1 MANGPLG
8 GNMGTPPVPPQPPQV
23 SFETTAQSRGNFNNF
38 LKSMPNTTAMTPI
51 PPMGSS
57 PMMPAPNPMSNI
69 DIFNQ
74 PPSMGMM
81 GMNQP
86 QMNPMMQPPMQPP
99 TMGGVMGTP
108 VQNFFFGGEAMD
120 FEGFSDSSDPFGG
133 GFSDDAQATDPG
145 GSDNNFD
152 DGFTEEEDESRAG
165 DYQTDDS
172 GVFTGYGDDDSS
184 PEVVDTRPVTNI
196 VNVGAGSNLRYD
208 PQFTANQLQSRGL
221 DPRGFMS
228 DENFA
233 QTTQGVQAQA
243 QAQRDAELAEAN
255 RLSGRSLP
263 VMGDLGA
270 SRNVAGAIAPAQ
282 IASRDVTGVKPTQL
296 DFGLGLELDDP
307 LGLGV
312 RTGFGPV
319 ADAARRREA
328 LTGAFGSESGDRAL
342 DQASLTTVIPGAGG
356 VDDRP
361 TGFVEDDLI
370 GAIIGGR
377 SDLYSPFT
385 NNPGNL
391 KQAREELTT
400 ETIKSVD
407 PITGDITTGP
417 ALFNTLPAG
426 QQALDRQLSLYGDRS
441 INTPEKFVETYL
453 GTDKRENPLENKQGY
468 ITAVRN
474 AVGDNFDLSNPA
486 TRTNITNAITRQELG
501 QKGIDSLSNQVTAAT
516 GLGEVFNTPIT
527 SAGANVRQAQT
538 TLSPPPAD
546 FEENVGVPGALRQGD
561 RIVSPDSGLNFQYT
575 TRGTTPKEQDE
586 LRELRQ
592 IDDDEF
598 NPRVL
603 EASARGSRLGE
614 ALANDF
620 LNASRMPGTAVVEG
634 FDRQSTEIDPFDIQ
648 PTFQNFGLPGAGN
661 LPTVGSTRS
670 TVAQDQAKA
679 IANLVGDRKPT
690 IAEQLQQN
698 ILEERGRALG
708 PTTFRDD
715 TADVTFENIRG
726 QTPTTDTVFDID
738 TTFDPITLDDRLT
751 TVSPDVLSSIGREQ
765 RIDDA
770 NTFRKTVPDAAKIF
784 GGRQVSNLPTGAPA
798 GAPEDFEENVGKA
811 FDAKRMAEIERLYGE
826 DVGQTKPGRGSD
838 PTFFEGL
845 GVPGIGTTIGDFIE
859 RKSRENMATEVA
871 LGRPM
876 TLGETLF
883 GFDADPATTME
894 EYTKRTGRKIP
905 ESQLVRNESGRII
918 AIKDEFGRVVSGVD
932 PNAPIQSG
940 DDNDDPIL
948 IKRPP
953 KKDPEPED
961 KDKTPNVFGG
971 RQTRTTEP
979 KSVVVDS
986 PFTANVGDYSPVGF
1000 DSGDLNK
1007 LIESIT
1013 GIASPRRME
1022 KGGVTKF
1029 ENGGVI
1035 SAVDNFLAT
1044 A

>member
-1 MANGPLG
+1 
-8 GNMGTPPVPPQPPQV
+8 
-23 SFETTAQSRGNFNNF
+23 
-38 LKSMPNTTAMTPI
+38 
-51 PPMGSS
+51 
-57 PMMPAPNPMSNI
+57 
-69 DIFNQ
+69 
-74 PPSMGMM
+74 
-81 GMNQP
+81 MNQP

-108 VQNFFFGGEAMD
+108 VQNFFYGGSAM
-120 FEGFSDSSDPFGG
+120 SGG
-133 GFSDDAQATDPG
+133 GFSDADI
-145 GSDNNFD
+145 GSQVDSYDSGSNNDDNNFD

-243 QAQRDAELAEAN
+243 QAQRDAELVEAN

-270 SRNVAGAIAPAQ
+270 SRNIAGAIAPAQ
-282 IASRDVTGVKPTQL
+282 ITTRDVTGVTPTQL
-296 DFGLGLELDDP
+296 DFGLGLALDDP
-307 LGLGV
+307 FGLGFNTAGLIESARDV
-312 RTGFGPV
+312 QKMRDPQQFVQEAKLPTV
-319 ADAARRREA
+319 A
-328 LTGAFGSESGDRAL
+328 
-342 DQASLTTVIPGAGG
+342 QTVIPGAGG

-391 KQAREELTT
+391 KQAREDLTT

-417 ALFNTLPAG
+417 ALFNTLEAG

-474 AVGDNFDLSNPA
+474 AVGDNFDLSNPT
-486 TRTNITNAITRQELG
+486 TRDNITKAVTRQELG
-501 QKGIDSLSNQVTAAT
+501 QKGIDALGNQVTAAT

-527 SAGANVRQAQT
+527 SAGTNVGQTQT

-620 LNASRMPGTAVVEG
+620 LNASRMPGTAVSD
-634 FDRQSTEIDPFDIQ
+634 FLNP
-648 PTFQNFGLPGAGN
+648 A
-661 LPTVGSTRS
+661 TVT
-670 TVAQDQAKA
+670 
-679 IANLVGDRKPT
+679 
-690 IAEQLQQN
+690 QN
-698 ILEERGRALG
+698 ISPENTAARIARNNRSINEIRADLG
-708 PTTFRDD
+708 SRVPD
-715 TADVTFENIRG
+715 TALENLAGRRDRLPD
-726 QTPTTDTVFDID
+726 QVFDID
-738 TTFDPITLDDRLT
+738 TRDTRNFVGDDFAPALDLVDARQKQLAERDASVRDMDDIDRAT
-751 TVSPDVLSSIGREQ
+751 TGRAS
-765 RIDDA
+765 DFP
-770 NTFRKTVPDAAKIF
+770 T
-784 GGRQVSNLPTGAPA
+784 LPTV
-798 GAPEDFEENVGKA
+798 PEDFEENVGKA
-811 FDAKRMAEIERLYGE
+811 FDAKRMADIERLYGE

-859 RKSRENMATEVA
+859 RKSRENMATQVA

-876 TLGETLF
+876 TLGETLL

-932 PNAPIQSG
+932 PNAPIPSG
-940 DDNDDPIL
+940 DDSDDPIL
-948 IKRPP
+948 IRRPP
-953 KKDPEPED
+953 KEDPEPE
-961 KDKTPNVFGG
+961 DKTPNVFGG
-971 RQTRTTEP
+971 GQTTTKEP

>member
-1 MANGPLG
+1 
-8 GNMGTPPVPPQPPQV
+8 
-23 SFETTAQSRGNFNNF
+23 
-38 LKSMPNTTAMTPI
+38 
-51 PPMGSS
+51 
-57 PMMPAPNPMSNI
+57 
-69 DIFNQ
+69 
-74 PPSMGMM
+74 
-81 GMNQP
+81 
-86 QMNPMMQPPMQPP
+86 
-99 TMGGVMGTP
+99 MGGVMGTP
-108 VQNFFFGGEAMD
+108 VQNFFYGGSAM
-120 FEGFSDSSDPFGG
+120 SGG
-133 GFSDDAQATDPG
+133 GFSDADI
-145 GSDNNFD
+145 GSQVDSYDSGSNNDDNNFD

-243 QAQRDAELAEAN
+243 QAQRDAELVEAN

-270 SRNVAGAIAPAQ
+270 SRNIAGAIAPAQ
-282 IASRDVTGVKPTQL
+282 ITTRDVTGVTPTQL
-296 DFGLGLELDDP
+296 DFGLGLALDDP
-307 LGLGV
+307 FGLGFNTAGLIESARDV
-312 RTGFGPV
+312 QKMRDPQQFVQEAKLPTV
-319 ADAARRREA
+319 A
-328 LTGAFGSESGDRAL
+328 
-342 DQASLTTVIPGAGG
+342 QTVIPGAGG

-391 KQAREELTT
+391 KQAREDLTT

-417 ALFNTLPAG
+417 ALFNTLEAG

-474 AVGDNFDLSNPA
+474 AVGDNFDLSNPT
-486 TRTNITNAITRQELG
+486 TRDNITKAVTRQELG
-501 QKGIDSLSNQVTAAT
+501 QKGIDALGNQVTAAT

-527 SAGANVRQAQT
+527 SAGTNVGQTQT

-620 LNASRMPGTAVVEG
+620 LNASRMPGTAVSD
-634 FDRQSTEIDPFDIQ
+634 FLNP
-648 PTFQNFGLPGAGN
+648 A
-661 LPTVGSTRS
+661 TVT
-670 TVAQDQAKA
+670 
-679 IANLVGDRKPT
+679 
-690 IAEQLQQN
+690 QN
-698 ILEERGRALG
+698 ISPENTAARIARNNRSINEIRADLG
-708 PTTFRDD
+708 SRVPD
-715 TADVTFENIRG
+715 TALENLAGRRDRLPD
-726 QTPTTDTVFDID
+726 QVFDID
-738 TTFDPITLDDRLT
+738 TRDTRNFVGDDFAPALDLVDARQKQLAERDASVRDMDDIDRAT
-751 TVSPDVLSSIGREQ
+751 AGRAS
-765 RIDDA
+765 DFP
-770 NTFRKTVPDAAKIF
+770 T
-784 GGRQVSNLPTGAPA
+784 LPTV
-798 GAPEDFEENVGKA
+798 PEDFEENVGKA
-811 FDAKRMAEIERLYGE
+811 FDAKRMADIERLYGE

-859 RKSRENMATEVA
+859 RKSRENMATQVA

-876 TLGETLF
+876 TLGETLL

-932 PNAPIQSG
+932 PNAPIPSG
-940 DDNDDPIL
+940 DDSDDPIL
-948 IKRPP
+948 IRRPP
-953 KKDPEPED
+953 KEDPEPE
-961 KDKTPNVFGG
+961 DKTPNVFGG
-971 RQTRTTEP
+971 GQTTTTEP

>member
-1 MANGPLG
+1 
-8 GNMGTPPVPPQPPQV
+8 
-23 SFETTAQSRGNFNNF
+23 
-38 LKSMPNTTAMTPI
+38 
-51 PPMGSS
+51 
-57 PMMPAPNPMSNI
+57 
-69 DIFNQ
+69 
-74 PPSMGMM
+74 
-81 GMNQP
+81 
-86 QMNPMMQPPMQPP
+86 MNPMMQPPMQPP

-108 VQNFFFGGEAMD
+108 VQNFFYGGSAM
-120 FEGFSDSSDPFGG
+120 SGG
-133 GFSDDAQATDPG
+133 GFSDADI
-145 GSDNNFD
+145 GSQVDSYDSGSNNDDNNFD

-243 QAQRDAELAEAN
+243 QAQRDAELVEAN

-270 SRNVAGAIAPAQ
+270 SRNIAGAIAPAQ
-282 IASRDVTGVKPTQL
+282 ITTRDVTGVTPTQL
-296 DFGLGLELDDP
+296 DFGLGLALDDP
-307 LGLGV
+307 FGLGFNTAGLIESARDV
-312 RTGFGPV
+312 QKMRDPQQFVQEARLPTV
-319 ADAARRREA
+319 A
-328 LTGAFGSESGDRAL
+328 
-342 DQASLTTVIPGAGG
+342 QTVIPGAGG

-391 KQAREELTT
+391 KQAREDLTT

-417 ALFNTLPAG
+417 ALFNTLEAG

-474 AVGDNFDLSNPA
+474 AVGDNFDLSNPT
-486 TRTNITNAITRQELG
+486 TRDNITKAVTRQELG
-501 QKGIDSLSNQVTAAT
+501 QKGIDALGNQVTAAT

-527 SAGANVRQAQT
+527 SAGTNVGQTQT

-620 LNASRMPGTAVVEG
+620 LNASRMPGTAVSD
-634 FDRQSTEIDPFDIQ
+634 FLNP
-648 PTFQNFGLPGAGN
+648 A
-661 LPTVGSTRS
+661 TVT
-670 TVAQDQAKA
+670 
-679 IANLVGDRKPT
+679 
-690 IAEQLQQN
+690 QN
-698 ILEERGRALG
+698 ISPENTAARIARNNRSINEIRADLG
-708 PTTFRDD
+708 SRVPD
-715 TADVTFENIRG
+715 TALENLAGRRDRLPD
-726 QTPTTDTVFDID
+726 QVFDID
-738 TTFDPITLDDRLT
+738 TRDTRNFVGDDFAPALDLVDARQKQLAERDASVRDMDDIDRAT
-751 TVSPDVLSSIGREQ
+751 TGRAS
-765 RIDDA
+765 DFP
-770 NTFRKTVPDAAKIF
+770 T
-784 GGRQVSNLPTGAPA
+784 LPTV
-798 GAPEDFEENVGKA
+798 PEDFEENVGKA
-811 FDAKRMAEIERLYGE
+811 FDAKRMADIERLYGE

-859 RKSRENMATEVA
+859 RKSRENMATQVA

-876 TLGETLF
+876 TLGETLL

-932 PNAPIQSG
+932 PNAPIPSG
-940 DDNDDPIL
+940 DDSDDPIL
-948 IKRPP
+948 IRRPP
-953 KKDPEPED
+953 KEDPEPE
-961 KDKTPNVFGG
+961 DKTPNVFGG
-971 RQTRTTEP
+971 GQTTTKEP

>member
-1 MANGPLG
+1 
-8 GNMGTPPVPPQPPQV
+8 
-23 SFETTAQSRGNFNNF
+23 
-38 LKSMPNTTAMTPI
+38 
-51 PPMGSS
+51 
-57 PMMPAPNPMSNI
+57 
-69 DIFNQ
+69 
-74 PPSMGMM
+74 
-81 GMNQP
+81 
-86 QMNPMMQPPMQPP
+86 MNPMMQPPMQPP

-108 VQNFFFGGEAMD
+108 VQNFFYGGSAM
-120 FEGFSDSSDPFGG
+120 SGG
-133 GFSDDAQATDPG
+133 GFSDADI
-145 GSDNNFD
+145 GSQVDSYDSGSNNDDNNFD

-228 DENFA
+228 DENFS

-270 SRNVAGAIAPAQ
+270 SRNIAGAIAPAQ
-282 IASRDVTGVKPTQL
+282 ITTRDVTGVTPTQL
-296 DFGLGLELDDP
+296 DFGLGLALDDP
-307 LGLGV
+307 FGLGFNTAGLIESARDV
-312 RTGFGPV
+312 QKMRDPQQFVQEARLPTV
-319 ADAARRREA
+319 A
-328 LTGAFGSESGDRAL
+328 
-342 DQASLTTVIPGAGG
+342 QTVIPGAGG

-391 KQAREELTT
+391 KQAREDLTT

-417 ALFNTLPAG
+417 ALFNTLEAG

-474 AVGDNFDLSNPA
+474 AVGDNFDLSNPT
-486 TRTNITNAITRQELG
+486 TRDNITKAVTRQELG
-501 QKGIDSLSNQVTAAT
+501 QKGIDALGNQVTAAT

-527 SAGANVRQAQT
+527 SAGTNVGQTQT

-620 LNASRMPGTAVVEG
+620 LNASRMPGTAVSD
-634 FDRQSTEIDPFDIQ
+634 FLNP
-648 PTFQNFGLPGAGN
+648 A
-661 LPTVGSTRS
+661 TVT
-670 TVAQDQAKA
+670 
-679 IANLVGDRKPT
+679 
-690 IAEQLQQN
+690 QN
-698 ILEERGRALG
+698 ISPENTAARIARNNRSINEIRADLG
-708 PTTFRDD
+708 SRVPD
-715 TADVTFENIRG
+715 TALENLAGRRDRLPD
-726 QTPTTDTVFDID
+726 QVFDID
-738 TTFDPITLDDRLT
+738 TRDTRNFVGDDFAPALDLVDARQKQLAERDASVRDMDDIDRAT
-751 TVSPDVLSSIGREQ
+751 TGRAS
-765 RIDDA
+765 DFP
-770 NTFRKTVPDAAKIF
+770 T
-784 GGRQVSNLPTGAPA
+784 LPTV
-798 GAPEDFEENVGKA
+798 PEDFEENVGKA
-811 FDAKRMAEIERLYGE
+811 FDAKRMADIERLYGE

-859 RKSRENMATEVA
+859 RKSRENMATQVA

-876 TLGETLF
+876 TLGETLL

-932 PNAPIQSG
+932 PNAPIPSG
-940 DDNDDPIL
+940 DDSDDPIL
-948 IKRPP
+948 IRRPP
-953 KKDPEPED
+953 KEDPEPE
-961 KDKTPNVFGG
+961 DKTPNVFGG
-971 RQTRTTEP
+971 GQTTTKEP

>member
-1 MANGPLG
+1 
-8 GNMGTPPVPPQPPQV
+8 
-23 SFETTAQSRGNFNNF
+23 
-38 LKSMPNTTAMTPI
+38 
-51 PPMGSS
+51 
-57 PMMPAPNPMSNI
+57 MSNI

-86 QMNPMMQPPMQPP
+86 QMNPMMHPPMQPP
-99 TMGGVMGTP
+99 TMSGVMGTP
-108 VQNFFFGGEAMD
+108 VQNFFFGGGVD
-120 FEGFSDSSDPFGG
+120 DFSDFGGFDNPSDPFGG
-133 GFSDDAQATDPG
+133 GGSSNEAQATDSG
-145 GSDNNFD
+145 DSGNNFD
-152 DGFTEEEDESRAG
+152 DDFTEEEDESRAG

-255 RLSGRSLP
+255 RLSSRSLP

-270 SRNVAGAIAPAQ
+270 SRNIAGAIAPAQ
-282 IASRDVTGVKPTQL
+282 ITARDATGVTPTQL
-296 DFGLGLELDDP
+296 DFGLGLALDDP
-307 LGLGV
+307 FGLGFNTAGLIESARDV
-312 RTGFGPV
+312 QKMRDPQQFVQEARLPTV
-319 ADAARRREA
+319 A
-328 LTGAFGSESGDRAL
+328 
-342 DQASLTTVIPGAGG
+342 QTVIPGAGG
-356 VDDRP
+356 VDGRP

-391 KQAREELTT
+391 KQAREDLTT

-453 GTDKRENPLENKQGY
+453 GTDTRENPLENKQGY

-501 QKGIDSLSNQVTAAT
+501 QKGIDALGNQVTAAT
-516 GLGEVFNTPIT
+516 GLEEVFNTPIT
-527 SAGANVRQAQT
+527 SAGTNVGQTQT
-538 TLSPPPAD
+538 TLPPPSD
-546 FEENVGVPGALRQGD
+546 YEEAVGVPGVLRQGN
-561 RIVSPDSGLNFQYT
+561 RIFAPGSGINFSYT
-575 TRGTTPKEQDE
+575 TKGTTPKEQRE
-586 LRELRQ
+586 LRELRD
-592 IDDDEF
+592 IDDAEF
-598 NPRVL
+598 NPTVL
-603 EASARGSRLGE
+603 EATDRGGRFGR

-620 LNASRMPGTAVVEG
+620 LSARRMPGTAVDD
-634 FDRQSTEIDPFDIQ
+634 FLNP
-648 PTFQNFGLPGAGN
+648 A
-661 LPTVGSTRS
+661 TVT
-670 TVAQDQAKA
+670 
-679 IANLVGDRKPT
+679 
-690 IAEQLQQN
+690 QN
-698 ILEERGRALG
+698 ISPENTAARIARNNRSINEIRADLG
-708 PTTFRDD
+708 SRVPD
-715 TADVTFENIRG
+715 TALENLAGRRDRL
-726 QTPTTDTVFDID
+726 PDTRYDID

-770 NTFRKTVPDAAKIF
+770 NTFRQTVPDAAKIF
-784 GGRQVSNLPTGAPA
+784 GGRQVSNLPTGAP
-798 GAPEDFEENVGKA
+798 EDFEENVGKA
-811 FDAKRMAEIERLYGE
+811 FDAKRMADIERLYGE

-940 DDNDDPIL
+940 DDSDDPIL
-948 IKRPP
+948 IKRPLT
-953 KKDPEPED
+953 KDPEPED

-971 RQTRTTEP
+971 GQTRTTEP
-979 KSVVVDS
+979 KSVFVDS
-986 PFTANVGDYSPVGF
+986 PFTANIGDYSPVGF

>member
-1 MANGPLG
+1 
-8 GNMGTPPVPPQPPQV
+8 
-23 SFETTAQSRGNFNNF
+23 
-38 LKSMPNTTAMTPI
+38 
-51 PPMGSS
+51 
-57 PMMPAPNPMSNI
+57 
-69 DIFNQ
+69 
-74 PPSMGMM
+74 
-81 GMNQP
+81 
-86 QMNPMMQPPMQPP
+86 
-99 TMGGVMGTP
+99 
-108 VQNFFFGGEAMD
+108 
-120 FEGFSDSSDPFGG
+120 
-133 GFSDDAQATDPG
+133 
-145 GSDNNFD
+145 
-152 DGFTEEEDESRAG
+152 
-165 DYQTDDS
+165 
-172 GVFTGYGDDDSS
+172 
-184 PEVVDTRPVTNI
+184 
-196 VNVGAGSNLRYD
+196 
-208 PQFTANQLQSRGL
+208 
-221 DPRGFMS
+221 MS

-243 QAQRDAELAEAN
+243 QAQRDAELVEAN

-270 SRNVAGAIAPAQ
+270 SRNIAGAIAPAQ
-282 IASRDVTGVKPTQL
+282 ITTRDVTGVTPTQL
-296 DFGLGLELDDP
+296 DFGLGLALDDP
-307 LGLGV
+307 FGLGFNTAGLIESARDV
-312 RTGFGPV
+312 QKMRDPQQFVQEAKLPTV
-319 ADAARRREA
+319 A
-328 LTGAFGSESGDRAL
+328 
-342 DQASLTTVIPGAGG
+342 QTVIPGAGG

-391 KQAREELTT
+391 KQAREDLTT

-417 ALFNTLPAG
+417 ALFNTLEAG

-474 AVGDNFDLSNPA
+474 AVGDNFDLSNPT
-486 TRTNITNAITRQELG
+486 TRDNITKAVTRQELG
-501 QKGIDSLSNQVTAAT
+501 QKGIDALGNQVTAAT

-527 SAGANVRQAQT
+527 SAGTNVGQTQT

-620 LNASRMPGTAVVEG
+620 LNASRMPGTAVSD
-634 FDRQSTEIDPFDIQ
+634 FLNP
-648 PTFQNFGLPGAGN
+648 A
-661 LPTVGSTRS
+661 TVT
-670 TVAQDQAKA
+670 
-679 IANLVGDRKPT
+679 
-690 IAEQLQQN
+690 QN
-698 ILEERGRALG
+698 ISPENTATRIARNNRSINEIRADLG
-708 PTTFRDD
+708 SRVPD
-715 TADVTFENIRG
+715 TALENLAGRRDRLPD
-726 QTPTTDTVFDID
+726 QVFDID
-738 TTFDPITLDDRLT
+738 TRDTRNFVGDDFAPALDLVDARQEARQKQLAERDASVRDMDDIDRAT
-751 TVSPDVLSSIGREQ
+751 TGRAS
-765 RIDDA
+765 DFP
-770 NTFRKTVPDAAKIF
+770 T
-784 GGRQVSNLPTGAPA
+784 LPTV
-798 GAPEDFEENVGKA
+798 PEDFEENVGKA
-811 FDAKRMAEIERLYGE
+811 FDAKRMADIERLYGE

-859 RKSRENMATEVA
+859 RKSRENMATQVA

-876 TLGETLF
+876 TLGETLL

-932 PNAPIQSG
+932 PNAPIPSG
-940 DDNDDPIL
+940 DDSDDPIL
-948 IKRPP
+948 IRRPP
-953 KKDPEPED
+953 KEDPEPE
-961 KDKTPNVFGG
+961 DKTPNVFGG
-971 RQTRTTEP
+971 GQTTTKEP

>member
-1 MANGPLG
+1 
-8 GNMGTPPVPPQPPQV
+8 
-23 SFETTAQSRGNFNNF
+23 
-38 LKSMPNTTAMTPI
+38 
-51 PPMGSS
+51 
-57 PMMPAPNPMSNI
+57 
-69 DIFNQ
+69 
-74 PPSMGMM
+74 MM

-108 VQNFFFGGEAMD
+108 VQNFFYGGSAM
-120 FEGFSDSSDPFGG
+120 SGG
-133 GFSDDAQATDPG
+133 GFSDADI
-145 GSDNNFD
+145 GSQVDSYDSGSNNDDNNFD

-228 DENFA
+228 DENFS

-243 QAQRDAELAEAN
+243 QAQRDAELVEAN

-270 SRNVAGAIAPAQ
+270 SRNIAGAIAPAQ
-282 IASRDVTGVKPTQL
+282 ITTRDVTGVTPTQL
-296 DFGLGLELDDP
+296 DFGLGLALDDP
-307 LGLGV
+307 FGLGFNTAGLIESARDV
-312 RTGFGPV
+312 QKMRDPQQFVQEAKLPTV
-319 ADAARRREA
+319 A
-328 LTGAFGSESGDRAL
+328 
-342 DQASLTTVIPGAGG
+342 QTVIPGAGG

-391 KQAREELTT
+391 KQAREDLTT

-417 ALFNTLPAG
+417 ALFNTLEAG

-474 AVGDNFDLSNPA
+474 AVGDNFDLSNPT
-486 TRTNITNAITRQELG
+486 TRDNITKAVTRQELG
-501 QKGIDSLSNQVTAAT
+501 QKGIDALGNQVTAAT

-527 SAGANVRQAQT
+527 SAGTNVGQTQT

-620 LNASRMPGTAVVEG
+620 LNASRMPGTAVSD
-634 FDRQSTEIDPFDIQ
+634 FLNP
-648 PTFQNFGLPGAGN
+648 A
-661 LPTVGSTRS
+661 TVT
-670 TVAQDQAKA
+670 
-679 IANLVGDRKPT
+679 
-690 IAEQLQQN
+690 QN
-698 ILEERGRALG
+698 ISPENTAARIARNNRSINEIRADLG
-708 PTTFRDD
+708 SRVPD
-715 TADVTFENIRG
+715 TALENLAGRRDRLPD
-726 QTPTTDTVFDID
+726 QVFDID
-738 TTFDPITLDDRLT
+738 TRDTRNFVGDDFAPALDLVDARQKQLAERDASVRDMDDIDRAT
-751 TVSPDVLSSIGREQ
+751 TGRAS
-765 RIDDA
+765 DFP
-770 NTFRKTVPDAAKIF
+770 T
-784 GGRQVSNLPTGAPA
+784 LPTV
-798 GAPEDFEENVGKA
+798 PEDFEENVGKA
-811 FDAKRMAEIERLYGE
+811 FDAKRMADIERLYGE

-859 RKSRENMATEVA
+859 RKSRENMATQVA

-876 TLGETLF
+876 TLGETLL

-932 PNAPIQSG
+932 PNAPIPSG
-940 DDNDDPIL
+940 DDSDDPIL
-948 IKRPP
+948 IRRPP
-953 KKDPEPED
+953 KEDPEPE
-961 KDKTPNVFGG
+961 DKTPNVFGG
-971 RQTRTTEP
+971 GQTTTKEP

>member
-1 MANGPLG
+1 
-8 GNMGTPPVPPQPPQV
+8 
-23 SFETTAQSRGNFNNF
+23 
-38 LKSMPNTTAMTPI
+38 
-51 PPMGSS
+51 
-57 PMMPAPNPMSNI
+57 
-69 DIFNQ
+69 
-74 PPSMGMM
+74 
-81 GMNQP
+81 
-86 QMNPMMQPPMQPP
+86 MNPMMQPPMQPP

-108 VQNFFFGGEAMD
+108 VQNFFYGGSAM
-120 FEGFSDSSDPFGG
+120 SGG
-133 GFSDDAQATDPG
+133 GFSDADI
-145 GSDNNFD
+145 GSQVDSYDSGSNNDDNNFD

-243 QAQRDAELAEAN
+243 QAQRDAELVEAN

-270 SRNVAGAIAPAQ
+270 SRNIAGAIAPAQ
-282 IASRDVTGVKPTQL
+282 ITTRDVTGVTPTQL
-296 DFGLGLELDDP
+296 DFGLGLALDDP
-307 LGLGV
+307 FGLGFNTAGLIESARDV
-312 RTGFGPV
+312 QKMRDPQQFVQEAKLPTV
-319 ADAARRREA
+319 A
-328 LTGAFGSESGDRAL
+328 
-342 DQASLTTVIPGAGG
+342 QTVIPGAGG

-391 KQAREELTT
+391 KQAREDLTT

-417 ALFNTLPAG
+417 ALFNTLEAG

-474 AVGDNFDLSNPA
+474 AVGDNFDLSNPT
-486 TRTNITNAITRQELG
+486 TRDNITKAVTRQELG
-501 QKGIDSLSNQVTAAT
+501 QKGIDALGNQVTAAT

-527 SAGANVRQAQT
+527 SAGTNVGQTQT

-620 LNASRMPGTAVVEG
+620 LNASRMPGTAVSD
-634 FDRQSTEIDPFDIQ
+634 FLNP
-648 PTFQNFGLPGAGN
+648 A
-661 LPTVGSTRS
+661 TVT
-670 TVAQDQAKA
+670 
-679 IANLVGDRKPT
+679 
-690 IAEQLQQN
+690 QN
-698 ILEERGRALG
+698 ISPENTAARIARNNRSINEIRADLG
-708 PTTFRDD
+708 SRVPD
-715 TADVTFENIRG
+715 TALENLAGRRDRLPD
-726 QTPTTDTVFDID
+726 QVFDID
-738 TTFDPITLDDRLT
+738 TRDTRNFVGDDFAPALDLVDARQKQLAERDASVRDMDDIDRAT
-751 TVSPDVLSSIGREQ
+751 TGRAS
-765 RIDDA
+765 DFP
-770 NTFRKTVPDAAKIF
+770 T
-784 GGRQVSNLPTGAPA
+784 LPTV
-798 GAPEDFEENVGKA
+798 PEDFEENVGKA
-811 FDAKRMAEIERLYGE
+811 FDAKRMADIERLYGE

-859 RKSRENMATEVA
+859 RKSRENMATQVA

-876 TLGETLF
+876 TLGETLL

-932 PNAPIQSG
+932 PNAPIPSG
-940 DDNDDPIL
+940 DDSDDPIL
-948 IKRPP
+948 IRRPP
-953 KKDPEPED
+953 KEDPEPE
-961 KDKTPNVFGG
+961 DKTPNVFGG
-971 RQTRTTEP
+971 GQTTTTEP

>member
-1 MANGPLG
+1 LP
-8 GNMGTPPVPPQPPQV
+8 TV
-23 SFETTAQSRGNFNNF
+23 AQ
-38 LKSMPNTTAMTPI
+38 
-51 PPMGSS
+51 
-57 PMMPAPNPMSNI
+57 
-69 DIFNQ
+69 
-74 PPSMGMM
+74 
-81 GMNQP
+81 
-86 QMNPMMQPPMQPP
+86 
-99 TMGGVMGTP
+99 
-108 VQNFFFGGEAMD
+108 
-120 FEGFSDSSDPFGG
+120 
-133 GFSDDAQATDPG
+133 
-145 GSDNNFD
+145 
-152 DGFTEEEDESRAG
+152 
-165 DYQTDDS
+165 
-172 GVFTGYGDDDSS
+172 
-184 PEVVDTRPVTNI
+184 
-196 VNVGAGSNLRYD
+196 
-208 PQFTANQLQSRGL
+208 
-221 DPRGFMS
+221 
-228 DENFA
+228 
-233 QTTQGVQAQA
+233 
-243 QAQRDAELAEAN
+243 
-255 RLSGRSLP
+255 
-263 VMGDLGA
+263 
-270 SRNVAGAIAPAQ
+270 
-282 IASRDVTGVKPTQL
+282 
-296 DFGLGLELDDP
+296 
-307 LGLGV
+307 
-312 RTGFGPV
+312 
-319 ADAARRREA
+319 
-328 LTGAFGSESGDRAL
+328 
-342 DQASLTTVIPGAGG
+342 TVIPGAGG

-391 KQAREELTT
+391 KQAREDLTT

-417 ALFNTLPAG
+417 ALFNTLEAG

-474 AVGDNFDLSNPA
+474 AVGDNFDLSNPT
-486 TRTNITNAITRQELG
+486 TRDNITKAVTRQELG
-501 QKGIDSLSNQVTAAT
+501 QKGIDALGNQVTAAT

-527 SAGANVRQAQT
+527 SAGTNVGQTQT

-620 LNASRMPGTAVVEG
+620 LNASRMPGTAVSD
-634 FDRQSTEIDPFDIQ
+634 FLNP
-648 PTFQNFGLPGAGN
+648 A
-661 LPTVGSTRS
+661 TVT
-670 TVAQDQAKA
+670 
-679 IANLVGDRKPT
+679 
-690 IAEQLQQN
+690 QN
-698 ILEERGRALG
+698 ISPENTAARIARNNRSINEIRADLG
-708 PTTFRDD
+708 SRVPD
-715 TADVTFENIRG
+715 TALENLAGRRDRLPD
-726 QTPTTDTVFDID
+726 QVFDID
-738 TTFDPITLDDRLT
+738 TRDTRNFVGDDFAPALDLVDARQKQLAERDASVRDMDDIDRAT
-751 TVSPDVLSSIGREQ
+751 TGRAS
-765 RIDDA
+765 DFP
-770 NTFRKTVPDAAKIF
+770 T
-784 GGRQVSNLPTGAPA
+784 LPTV
-798 GAPEDFEENVGKA
+798 PEDFEENVGKA
-811 FDAKRMAEIERLYGE
+811 FDAKRMADIERLYGE

-859 RKSRENMATEVA
+859 RKSRENMATQVA

-876 TLGETLF
+876 TLGETLL

-932 PNAPIQSG
+932 PNAPIPSG
-940 DDNDDPIL
+940 DDSDDPIL
-948 IKRPP
+948 IRRPP
-953 KKDPEPED
+953 KEDPEPE
-961 KDKTPNVFGG
+961 DKTPNVFGG
-971 RQTRTTEP
+971 GQTTTTEP

>member
-57 PMMPAPNPMSNI
+57 PMMPMANPMANI

-108 VQNFFFGGEAMD
+108 VQNFFYGGSAM
-120 FEGFSDSSDPFGG
+120 SGG
-133 GFSDDAQATDPG
+133 GFSDADI
-145 GSDNNFD
+145 GSQVDSYDSGSNNDDNNFD

-243 QAQRDAELAEAN
+243 QAQRDAELVEAN

-270 SRNVAGAIAPAQ
+270 SRNIAGAIAPAQ
-282 IASRDVTGVKPTQL
+282 ITTRDVTGVTPTQL
-296 DFGLGLELDDP
+296 DFGLGLALDDP
-307 LGLGV
+307 FGLGFNTAGLIESARDV
-312 RTGFGPV
+312 QKMRDPQQFVQEAKLPTV
-319 ADAARRREA
+319 A
-328 LTGAFGSESGDRAL
+328 
-342 DQASLTTVIPGAGG
+342 QTVIPGAGG

-391 KQAREELTT
+391 KQAREDLTT

-417 ALFNTLPAG
+417 ALFNTLEAG

-474 AVGDNFDLSNPA
+474 AVGDNFDLSNPT
-486 TRTNITNAITRQELG
+486 TRDNITKAVTRQELG
-501 QKGIDSLSNQVTAAT
+501 QKGIDALGNQVTAAT

-527 SAGANVRQAQT
+527 SAGTNVGQTQT

-620 LNASRMPGTAVVEG
+620 LNASRMPGTAVSD
-634 FDRQSTEIDPFDIQ
+634 FLNP
-648 PTFQNFGLPGAGN
+648 A
-661 LPTVGSTRS
+661 TVT
-670 TVAQDQAKA
+670 
-679 IANLVGDRKPT
+679 
-690 IAEQLQQN
+690 QN
-698 ILEERGRALG
+698 ISPENTAARIARNNRSINEIRADLG
-708 PTTFRDD
+708 SRVPD
-715 TADVTFENIRG
+715 TALENLAGRRDRLPD
-726 QTPTTDTVFDID
+726 QVFDID
-738 TTFDPITLDDRLT
+738 TRDTRNFVGDDFAPALDLVDARQKQLAERDASVRDMDDIDRAT
-751 TVSPDVLSSIGREQ
+751 TGRAS
-765 RIDDA
+765 DFP
-770 NTFRKTVPDAAKIF
+770 T
-784 GGRQVSNLPTGAPA
+784 LPTV
-798 GAPEDFEENVGKA
+798 PEDFEENVGKA
-811 FDAKRMAEIERLYGE
+811 FDAKRMADIERLYGE

-859 RKSRENMATEVA
+859 RKSRENMATQVA

-876 TLGETLF
+876 TLGETLL

-932 PNAPIQSG
+932 PNAPIPSG
-940 DDNDDPIL
+940 DDSDDPIL
-948 IKRPP
+948 IRRPP
-953 KKDPEPED
+953 KEDPEPE
-961 KDKTPNVFGG
+961 DKTPNVFGG
-971 RQTRTTEP
+971 GQTTTTEP

>member
-1 MANGPLG
+1 
-8 GNMGTPPVPPQPPQV
+8 
-23 SFETTAQSRGNFNNF
+23 
-38 LKSMPNTTAMTPI
+38 
-51 PPMGSS
+51 
-57 PMMPAPNPMSNI
+57 
-69 DIFNQ
+69 
-74 PPSMGMM
+74 
-81 GMNQP
+81 
-86 QMNPMMQPPMQPP
+86 
-99 TMGGVMGTP
+99 MGGVMGTP
-108 VQNFFFGGEAMD
+108 VQNFFYGGSAM
-120 FEGFSDSSDPFGG
+120 SGG
-133 GFSDDAQATDPG
+133 GFSDADI
-145 GSDNNFD
+145 GSQVDSYDSGSNNDDNNFD

-243 QAQRDAELAEAN
+243 QAQRDAELVEAN

-270 SRNVAGAIAPAQ
+270 SRNIAGAIAPAQ
-282 IASRDVTGVKPTQL
+282 ITTRDVTGVTPTQL
-296 DFGLGLELDDP
+296 DFGLGLALDDP
-307 LGLGV
+307 FGLGFNTAGLIESARDV
-312 RTGFGPV
+312 QKMRDPQQFVQEAKLPTV
-319 ADAARRREA
+319 A
-328 LTGAFGSESGDRAL
+328 
-342 DQASLTTVIPGAGG
+342 QTVIPGAGG

-391 KQAREELTT
+391 KQAREDLTT

-417 ALFNTLPAG
+417 ALFNTLEAG

-474 AVGDNFDLSNPA
+474 AVGDNFDLSNPT
-486 TRTNITNAITRQELG
+486 TRDNITKAVTRQELG
-501 QKGIDSLSNQVTAAT
+501 QKGIDALGNQVTAAT

-527 SAGANVRQAQT
+527 SAGTNVGQTQT

-620 LNASRMPGTAVVEG
+620 LNASRMPGTAVSD
-634 FDRQSTEIDPFDIQ
+634 FLNP
-648 PTFQNFGLPGAGN
+648 A
-661 LPTVGSTRS
+661 TVT
-670 TVAQDQAKA
+670 
-679 IANLVGDRKPT
+679 
-690 IAEQLQQN
+690 QN
-698 ILEERGRALG
+698 ISPENTAARIARNNRSINEIRADLG
-708 PTTFRDD
+708 SRVPD
-715 TADVTFENIRG
+715 TALENLAGRRDRLPD
-726 QTPTTDTVFDID
+726 QVFDID
-738 TTFDPITLDDRLT
+738 TRDTRNFVGDDFAPALDLVDARQKQLAERDASVRDMDDIDRAT
-751 TVSPDVLSSIGREQ
+751 TGRAS
-765 RIDDA
+765 DFP
-770 NTFRKTVPDAAKIF
+770 T
-784 GGRQVSNLPTGAPA
+784 LPTV
-798 GAPEDFEENVGKA
+798 PEDFEENVGKA
-811 FDAKRMAEIERLYGE
+811 FDAKRMADIERLYGE

-859 RKSRENMATEVA
+859 RKSRENMATQVA

-876 TLGETLF
+876 TLGETLL

-932 PNAPIQSG
+932 PNAPIPSG
-940 DDNDDPIL
+940 DDSDDPIL
-948 IKRPP
+948 IRRPP
-953 KKDPEPED
+953 KEDPEPE
-961 KDKTPNVFGG
+961 DKTPNVFGG
-971 RQTRTTEP
+971 GQTTTTEP

>member
-57 PMMPAPNPMSNI
+57 PMMPMANPMANI

-99 TMGGVMGTP
+99 TMSGVMGTP
-108 VQNFFFGGEAMD
+108 VQNFFYGGSAM
-120 FEGFSDSSDPFGG
+120 SGG
-133 GFSDDAQATDPG
+133 GFSDADI
-145 GSDNNFD
+145 GSQVDSYDSGSNNDDNNFD

-196 VNVGAGSNLRYD
+196 TNVGAGSNLRYD

-243 QAQRDAELAEAN
+243 QAQRDAELVEAN

-270 SRNVAGAIAPAQ
+270 SRNIAGAIAPAQ
-282 IASRDVTGVKPTQL
+282 ITARDVTGVTPKQL
-296 DFGLGLELDDP
+296 DFGLGLALDDP
-307 LGLGV
+307 FGLGFNTAGLIESARDV
-312 RTGFGPV
+312 QKMRDPQQFVQEAKLPTV
-319 ADAARRREA
+319 A
-328 LTGAFGSESGDRAL
+328 
-342 DQASLTTVIPGAGG
+342 QTVIPGAGG

-391 KQAREELTT
+391 KQAREDLTT

-417 ALFNTLPAG
+417 ALFNTLEAG

-474 AVGDNFDLSNPA
+474 AVGDNFDLSNPT
-486 TRTNITNAITRQELG
+486 TRDNITKAVTRQELG
-501 QKGIDSLSNQVTAAT
+501 QKGIDALGNQVTAAT

-527 SAGANVRQAQT
+527 SAGTNVGQTQT

-620 LNASRMPGTAVVEG
+620 LNASRMPGTAVSD
-634 FDRQSTEIDPFDIQ
+634 FLNP
-648 PTFQNFGLPGAGN
+648 A
-661 LPTVGSTRS
+661 TVT
-670 TVAQDQAKA
+670 
-679 IANLVGDRKPT
+679 
-690 IAEQLQQN
+690 QN
-698 ILEERGRALG
+698 ISPENTAARIARNNRSINEIRADLG
-708 PTTFRDD
+708 SRVPD
-715 TADVTFENIRG
+715 TALENLAGRRDRLPD
-726 QTPTTDTVFDID
+726 QVFDID
-738 TTFDPITLDDRLT
+738 TRDTRNFVGDDFAPALDLVDARQKQLAERDASVRDMDDIDRAT
-751 TVSPDVLSSIGREQ
+751 TGRAS
-765 RIDDA
+765 DFP
-770 NTFRKTVPDAAKIF
+770 T
-784 GGRQVSNLPTGAPA
+784 LPTV
-798 GAPEDFEENVGKA
+798 PEDFEENVGKA
-811 FDAKRMAEIERLYGE
+811 FDAKRMADIERLYGE

-859 RKSRENMATEVA
+859 RKSRENMATQVA

-876 TLGETLF
+876 TLGETLL

-932 PNAPIQSG
+932 PNAPIPSG
-940 DDNDDPIL
+940 DDSDDPIL
-948 IKRPP
+948 IRRPP
-953 KKDPEPED
+953 KEDPEPE
-961 KDKTPNVFGG
+961 DKTPNVFGG
-971 RQTRTTEP
+971 GQTTTTEP

>member
-1 MANGPLG
+1 
-8 GNMGTPPVPPQPPQV
+8 
-23 SFETTAQSRGNFNNF
+23 
-38 LKSMPNTTAMTPI
+38 
-51 PPMGSS
+51 
-57 PMMPAPNPMSNI
+57 
-69 DIFNQ
+69 
-74 PPSMGMM
+74 
-81 GMNQP
+81 
-86 QMNPMMQPPMQPP
+86 MNPMMQPPMQPP
-99 TMGGVMGTP
+99 TMSGVMGTP
-108 VQNFFFGGEAMD
+108 VQNFFYGGSAM
-120 FEGFSDSSDPFGG
+120 SGG
-133 GFSDDAQATDPG
+133 GFSDADI
-145 GSDNNFD
+145 GSQVDSYDSGSNNDDNNFD

-243 QAQRDAELAEAN
+243 QAQRDAELVEAN

-270 SRNVAGAIAPAQ
+270 SRNIAGAIAPAQ
-282 IASRDVTGVKPTQL
+282 ITTRDVTGVTPTQL
-296 DFGLGLELDDP
+296 DFGLGLALDDP
-307 LGLGV
+307 FGLGFNTAGLIESARDV
-312 RTGFGPV
+312 QKMRDPQQFVQEAKLPTV
-319 ADAARRREA
+319 A
-328 LTGAFGSESGDRAL
+328 
-342 DQASLTTVIPGAGG
+342 QTVIPGAGG

-391 KQAREELTT
+391 KQAREDLTT

-417 ALFNTLPAG
+417 ALFNTLEAG

-474 AVGDNFDLSNPA
+474 AVGDNFDLSNPT
-486 TRTNITNAITRQELG
+486 TRDNITKAVTRQELG
-501 QKGIDSLSNQVTAAT
+501 QKGIDALGNQVTAAT

-527 SAGANVRQAQT
+527 SAGTNVGQTQT

-620 LNASRMPGTAVVEG
+620 LNASRMPGTAVSD
-634 FDRQSTEIDPFDIQ
+634 FLNP
-648 PTFQNFGLPGAGN
+648 A
-661 LPTVGSTRS
+661 TVT
-670 TVAQDQAKA
+670 
-679 IANLVGDRKPT
+679 
-690 IAEQLQQN
+690 QN
-698 ILEERGRALG
+698 ISPENTAARIARNNRSINEIRADLG
-708 PTTFRDD
+708 SRVPD
-715 TADVTFENIRG
+715 TALENLAGRRDRLPD
-726 QTPTTDTVFDID
+726 QVFDID
-738 TTFDPITLDDRLT
+738 TRDTRNFVGDDFAPALDLVDARQKQLAERDASVRDMDDIDRAT
-751 TVSPDVLSSIGREQ
+751 TGRAS
-765 RIDDA
+765 DFP
-770 NTFRKTVPDAAKIF
+770 T
-784 GGRQVSNLPTGAPA
+784 LPTV
-798 GAPEDFEENVGKA
+798 PEDFEENVGKA
-811 FDAKRMAEIERLYGE
+811 FDAKRMADIERLYGE

-859 RKSRENMATEVA
+859 RKSRENMATQVA

-876 TLGETLF
+876 TLGETLL

-932 PNAPIQSG
+932 PNAPIPSG
-940 DDNDDPIL
+940 DDSDDPIL
-948 IKRPP
+948 IRRPP
-953 KKDPEPED
+953 KEDPEPE
-961 KDKTPNVFGG
+961 DKTPNVFGG
-971 RQTRTTEP
+971 GQTTTTEP

>member
-1 MANGPLG
+1 MEIFMANGPLG

-38 LKSMPNTTAMTPI
+38 LKSIPNTTSMTPI
-51 PPMGSS
+51 PPLGSAPTA
-57 PMMPAPNPMSNI
+57 PMSNPMGNI

-74 PPSMGMM
+74 PPSMGMGMM

-86 QMNPMMQPPMQPP
+86 PMNPMMQQPMQPP
-99 TMGGVMGTP
+99 TMSGVMGTP
-108 VQNFFFGGEAMD
+108 VQNFFFGGGVD
-120 FEGFSDSSDPFGG
+120 DFSDFGGFDNPSDPFGGG
-133 GFSDDAQATDPG
+133 GFSDDAQATDSG
-145 GSDNNFD
+145 GSGNNFD

-172 GVFTGYGDDDSS
+172 GVFTGYGGDDSS
-184 PEVVDTRPVTNI
+184 PQVVDTRPVTNI
-196 VNVGAGSNLRYD
+196 TNVGAGSNLRYD

-270 SRNVAGAIAPAQ
+270 SRNIAGAIAPAQ
-282 IASRDVTGVKPTQL
+282 ITTRDVTGVTPTQL
-296 DFGLGLELDDP
+296 DFGLGLALDDP
-307 LGLGV
+307 FGLGFNTAGLIESRRDV
-312 RTGFGPV
+312 QRIRDPQEFVQEARLPTV
-319 ADAARRREA
+319 A
-328 LTGAFGSESGDRAL
+328 
-342 DQASLTTVIPGAGG
+342 QTVIPGAGG
-356 VDDRP
+356 VDERP

-391 KQAREELTT
+391 KQAREDLTT

-417 ALFNTLPAG
+417 ALFNTLEAG

-453 GTDKRENPLENKQGY
+453 GTDTRENPLENKQGY

-474 AVGDNFDLSNPA
+474 AVGDNFDLSNPT
-486 TRTNITNAITRQELG
+486 TRDNITKAITRQELG
-501 QKGIDSLSNQVTAAT
+501 QKGIDALKDQVTAAT
-516 GLGEVFNTPIT
+516 GLEEVFNTPIT

-538 TLSPPPAD
+538 TLSPPPIG
-546 FEENVGVPGALRQGD
+546 FEEPVGVEGGGFGTFGFDSTGRPLLGRELEPIRFGIQG
-561 RIVSPDSGLNFQYT
+561 I
-575 TRGTTPKEQDE
+575 TPKEQRE

-620 LNASRMPGTAVVEG
+620 LNASRMPGTAVSDFLNPATVTQNISPENTAARIARNNRTINEIRADLG
-634 FDRQSTEIDPFDIQ
+634 SRVPDTALENLSGRRDILPDTLYDIDTRDTRNFVGDDFAPALDLVDARQKQLAERDAIIRDMDDIDRATAGRASDF
-648 PTFQNFGLPGAGN
+648 PT
-661 LPTVGSTRS
+661 LPTV
-670 TVAQDQAKA
+670 
-679 IANLVGDRKPT
+679 
-690 IAEQLQQN
+690 
-698 ILEERGRALG
+698 
-708 PTTFRDD
+708 
-715 TADVTFENIRG
+715 
-726 QTPTTDTVFDID
+726 
-738 TTFDPITLDDRLT
+738 
-751 TVSPDVLSSIGREQ
+751 
-765 RIDDA
+765 
-770 NTFRKTVPDAAKIF
+770 
-784 GGRQVSNLPTGAPA
+784 
-798 GAPEDFEENVGKA
+798 PEDFEENVGKA

-845 GVPGIGTTIGDFIE
+845 GVPGIGTTVGDFIE

-883 GFDADPATTME
+883 GFDANPATTME

-940 DDNDDPIL
+940 DDSDDPIL

-971 RQTRTTEP
+971 QTRTTEP

-986 PFTANVGDYSPVGF
+986 PFTANIGDYSPVGF

-1022 KGGVTKF
+1022 KGGVAGYA
-1029 ENGGVI
+1029 EGGRVMQ
-1035 SAVDNFLAT
+1035 ALDNLLAT

>member
-1 MANGPLG
+1 
-8 GNMGTPPVPPQPPQV
+8 
-23 SFETTAQSRGNFNNF
+23 
-38 LKSMPNTTAMTPI
+38 
-51 PPMGSS
+51 
-57 PMMPAPNPMSNI
+57 
-69 DIFNQ
+69 
-74 PPSMGMM
+74 
-81 GMNQP
+81 
-86 QMNPMMQPPMQPP
+86 MNPMMQPPMQPP

-108 VQNFFFGGEAMD
+108 VQNFFYGGSAM
-120 FEGFSDSSDPFGG
+120 SGG
-133 GFSDDAQATDPG
+133 GFSDADI
-145 GSDNNFD
+145 GSQVDSYDSGSNNDDNNFD

-270 SRNVAGAIAPAQ
+270 SRNIAGAIAPAQ
-282 IASRDVTGVKPTQL
+282 ITTRDVTGVTPTQL
-296 DFGLGLELDDP
+296 DFGLGLALDDP
-307 LGLGV
+307 FGLGFNTAGLIESARDV
-312 RTGFGPV
+312 QKMRDPQQFVQEAKLPTV
-319 ADAARRREA
+319 A
-328 LTGAFGSESGDRAL
+328 
-342 DQASLTTVIPGAGG
+342 QTVIPGAGG

-391 KQAREELTT
+391 KQAREDLTT

-417 ALFNTLPAG
+417 ALFNTLEAG

-474 AVGDNFDLSNPA
+474 AVGDNFDLSNPT
-486 TRTNITNAITRQELG
+486 TRDNITKAVTRQELG
-501 QKGIDSLSNQVTAAT
+501 QKGIDALGNQVTAAT

-527 SAGANVRQAQT
+527 SAGTNVGQTQT

-620 LNASRMPGTAVVEG
+620 LNASRMPGTAVSD
-634 FDRQSTEIDPFDIQ
+634 FLNP
-648 PTFQNFGLPGAGN
+648 A
-661 LPTVGSTRS
+661 TVT
-670 TVAQDQAKA
+670 
-679 IANLVGDRKPT
+679 
-690 IAEQLQQN
+690 QN
-698 ILEERGRALG
+698 ISPENTAARIARNNRSINEIRADLG
-708 PTTFRDD
+708 SRVPD
-715 TADVTFENIRG
+715 TALENLAGRRDRLPD
-726 QTPTTDTVFDID
+726 QVFDID
-738 TTFDPITLDDRLT
+738 TRDTRNFVGDDFAPALDLVDARQKQLAERDASVRDMDDIDRAT
-751 TVSPDVLSSIGREQ
+751 TGRAS
-765 RIDDA
+765 DFP
-770 NTFRKTVPDAAKIF
+770 T
-784 GGRQVSNLPTGAPA
+784 LPTV
-798 GAPEDFEENVGKA
+798 PEDFEENVGKA
-811 FDAKRMAEIERLYGE
+811 FDAKRMADIERLYGE

-859 RKSRENMATEVA
+859 RKSRENMATQVA

-876 TLGETLF
+876 TLGETLL

-932 PNAPIQSG
+932 PNAPIPSG
-940 DDNDDPIL
+940 DDSDDPIL
-948 IKRPP
+948 IRRPP
-953 KKDPEPED
+953 KEDPEPE
-961 KDKTPNVFGG
+961 DKTPNVFGG
-971 RQTRTTEP
+971 GQTTTKEP